1 MNTPQRPRW
10 IVPDMITQAITAA
23 KQQRFG
29 DAVHAIAHPV
39 AVAVDKVLQ
48 TNLANCGGCAQ
59 RREQWNMQAD
69 SDKAAK
75 EA

>member
-1 MNTPQRPRW
+1 MNTPPSLRY
-10 IVPDMITQAITAA
+10 IVPEIITRAVTAA
-23 KQQRFG
+23 KQQRYG

-59 RREQWNMQAD
+59 RREQWNLRAD

>member
-1 MNTPQRPRW
+1 MKAPQSLRY
-10 IVPDMITQAITAA
+10 IVPGIITRAVTAA
-23 KQQRFG
+23 KQQRYG

-59 RREQWNMQAD
+59 RRERWNLRAD
-69 SDKAAK
+69 SDKPAK